1 MMQYNFVHG
10 KENMMQYNFVHGKE
24 SMIQWQHTTEKPEPM
39 SFWRG
44 KKSHHFLVAKT
55 WYSANTT
62 EKPEPCD
69 LVFWTAKTLATDN
82 AHHLL
87 WQKILPAR

>member
-55 WYSANTT
+55 
-62 EKPEPCD
+62 
-69 LVFWTAKTLATDN
+69 
-82 AHHLL
+82 
-87 WQKILPAR
+87 